1 MSNDREHRG
10 KRSPNYE
17 QRQVEKIASW
27 KGSYPNPFAELFH
40 EAARPLTRFI
50 EFLVPD
56 ALALGAIEAA
66 YKASELSAT
75 QADIKVQA
83 GVRDIRELRHASLEI
98 CDRLSRRVGTMAQG
112 ARDRRGRPHRG
123 RRRLDHAA

>member
-1 MSNDREHRG
+1 MSIAAKRRG
-10 KRSPNYE
+10 ETLSNYE

-40 EAARPLTRFI
+40 EVARPLSRVVQFI
-50 EFLVPD
+50 VPD

-75 QADIKVQA
+75 QSDIELQA
-83 GVRDIRELRHASLEI
+83 GVRDIRELRHAPLET
-98 CDRLSRRVGTMAQG
+98 CD
-112 ARDRRGRPHRG
+112 
-123 RRRLDHAA
+123 